1 MISCK
6 SSFFYAALKVAPG
19 GVSRQGSE
27 RKIRSARGRFSGR
40 CSLAL
45 SRRRE
50 LLTLRGKR
58 KGAKSIMPSV
68 HNERKSASRECRV
81 IDSRDTY
88 NGQPEPTGASTTLPT
103 AIQTTTH
110 TPYGGN
116 GGVEISTCYYGK
128 TSTPRGLP
136 CRQRFMFHTERT
148 YHSQTAKAKGGRNCA
163 IYKKE
168 SPPQG
173 RPSE

>member
-1 MISCK
+1 
-6 SSFFYAALKVAPG
+6 
-19 GVSRQGSE
+19 
-27 RKIRSARGRFSGR
+27 
-40 CSLAL
+40 
-45 SRRRE
+45 
-50 LLTLRGKR
+50 
-58 KGAKSIMPSV
+58 MPSV

-163 IYKKE
+163 IYKKGK
-168 SPPQG
+168 SATRQTVRIIMSGRSVSLTSTAATAAHSARKPGISSQATATQG
-173 RPSE
+173 NECLRICRQ

>member
-1 MISCK
+1 M
-6 SSFFYAALKVAPG
+6 
-19 GVSRQGSE
+19 
-27 RKIRSARGRFSGR
+27 RS
-40 CSLAL
+40 
-45 SRRRE
+45 
-50 LLTLRGKR
+50 KR

-68 HNERKSASRECRV
+68 HNERRSASRECRV

-88 NGQPEPTGASTTLPT
+88 NVQPEPTGASTTLPT

-110 TPYGGN
+110 TPDGGN

-148 YHSQTAKAKGGRNCA
+148 YHSQTAKAKGGRNSA
-163 IYKKE
+163 IYKKGK
-168 SPPQG
+168 SATRQTVRIIMSGRSVSLTFTAATAAHSARNPGISSQATATQG
-173 RPSE
+173 NECLRICRQ